1 MRQPGAGTC
10 RQAVPGPAAWHGH
23 CCCVFTWEWTPAG
36 LPLLTRCALRC
47 LHHAPCKL
55 PPCHPCLRAVS
66 SGIPARLRLFNGTI
80 CRPFHR
86 HYLRRT
92 GNIGPIQV
100 RRCRCCWCWC
110 CWRGAGAACKM
121 AGQSTQ
127 VSVLAIRP
135 AYSSVHHLPPCPPCL
150 QVAPPIMLPQPG
162 KHGQYRSGLGQKGAR
177 ARPLLLLWLL
187 LRSCLQS

>member
-1 MRQPGAGTC
+1 
-10 RQAVPGPAAWHGH
+10 
-23 CCCVFTWEWTPAG
+23 
-36 LPLLTRCALRC
+36 
-47 LHHAPCKL
+47 
-55 PPCHPCLRAVS
+55 VS